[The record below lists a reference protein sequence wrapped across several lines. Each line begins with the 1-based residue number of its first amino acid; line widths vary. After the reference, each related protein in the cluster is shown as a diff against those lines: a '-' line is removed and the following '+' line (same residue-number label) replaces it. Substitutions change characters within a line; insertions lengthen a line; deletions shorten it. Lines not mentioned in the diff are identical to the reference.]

1 MVEVWIAVICMM
13 LIVLVAGY
21 AVGWYIAN
29 KDAQRYRIIRNMPA
43 IMCED
48 AATRKW
54 LMDRPY
60 GITEFDSEIDKLSKV
75 GKL

>member
-13 LIVLVAGY
+13 LIGLVAGY

-29 KDAQRYRIIRNMPA
+29 KDAQRYRTIRNMPA

-48 AATRKW
+48 AATRK
-54 LMDRPY
+54 MAD
-60 GITEFDSEIDKLSKV
+60 G
-75 GKL
+75 